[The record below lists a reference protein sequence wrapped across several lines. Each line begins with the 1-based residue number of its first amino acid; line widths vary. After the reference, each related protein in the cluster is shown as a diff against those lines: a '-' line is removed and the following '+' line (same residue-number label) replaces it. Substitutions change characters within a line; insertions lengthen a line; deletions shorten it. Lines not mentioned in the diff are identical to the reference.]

1 MSSRAAL
8 ITAAGASQRMGQ
20 PKAIMCFPNG
30 TSFISHMA
38 ATLSQCGYEQ
48 IYLSLPD
55 SALAPAFQS
64 HLKPFGV
71 KTIFNPNPDHQ
82 QIGSILQ
89 LLHELGPSPT
99 SVLVWPVDT
108 PFADQTHINT
118 LHQTLAK
125 HADSGLVT
133 LEVDGVGGHPL
144 LLGAPF
150 FPHLEE
156 FGQNGGLRG
165 LAQQFPQQ
173 VHRVK
178 HTDKRLC
185 TNINTPE
192 EYQKAFDAVPQFLP
206 NSLYFMQ

>member
-89 LLHELGPSPT
+89 LLHELGPPPT
-99 SVLVWPVDT
+99 SVLVWLVDT
-108 PFADQTHINT
+108 PFADQTHITT
-118 LHQTLAK
+118 LHQTLKTRRFGIGDA
-125 HADSGLVT
+125 
-133 LEVDGVGGHPL
+133 EVDVWGDIRSRSGPR
-144 LLGAPF
+144 F
-150 FPHLEE
+150 FRTWKHWSKWR
-156 FGQNGGLRG
+156 LRG
-165 LAQQFPQQ
+165 LAHFTAGPAGQTNRQKALYQHQHPR
-173 VHRVK
+173 RV
-178 HTDKRLC
+178 
-185 TNINTPE
+185 P
-192 EYQKAFDAVPQFLP
+192 KAFDAVPQFLP
-206 NSLYFMQ
+206 ILYFMQ